1 GRSLT
6 MASSLLLCA
15 AHGTCRLLRGRGA
28 PAARLR
34 TDEEVEDLTD
44 RTLPDRR
51 LRERKVVLHD
61 VAVASP
67 VSLLQHIAGL
77 GEVIDDRVG
86 AALRDLEVC
95 GDVTQARARIVRDTQ
110 QHAPMVGQE
119 APLRHPQ

>member
-1 GRSLT
+1 MPSASSRARPSTSSARCTCARSAKKVTTCSCDTGRSLT

-61 VAVASP
+61 VAVAS
-67 VSLLQHIAGL
+67 
-77 GEVIDDRVG
+77 
-86 AALRDLEVC
+86 
-95 GDVTQARARIVRDTQ
+95 
-110 QHAPMVGQE
+110 
-119 APLRHPQ
+119 